1 MLLSILGASLL
12 GNILARKG
20 VTRTSEI
27 CVCNKSWWVQI
38 NWKVWATIWEQ
49 LHIYMGTILIVL
61 VLNIFLKELKNIIS
75 NKIIKTN
82 IYRIQAYNSIT
93 CEYFCI
99 DFIDFMPND
108 KRLRDFTNLFSRN
121 NFLKNDEIIL

>member
-1 MLLSILGASLL
+1 MINLDEFKSIG
-12 GNILARKG
+12 
-20 VTRTSEI
+20 TY
-27 CVCNKSWWVQI
+27 
-38 NWKVWATIWEQ
+38 WATIWEQ

-99 DFIDFMPND
+99 DFTDFMPND
-108 KRLRDFTNLFSRN
+108 KRLRDFTNLFSPN
-121 NFLKNDEIIL
+121 NFLKNDKIIL